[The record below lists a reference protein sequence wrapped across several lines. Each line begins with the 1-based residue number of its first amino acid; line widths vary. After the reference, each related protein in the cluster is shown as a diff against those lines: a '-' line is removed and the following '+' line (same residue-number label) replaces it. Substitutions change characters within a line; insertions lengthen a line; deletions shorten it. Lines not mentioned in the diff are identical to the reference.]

1 MSLRAVHLNAVKL
14 SLVSMLFQYNSIL
27 VRILLIQNTTY
38 NAQVLMSL
46 YTVEKVC
53 SSLSC
58 FSAIFL
64 SLIYP
69 CNSHTKPCAR
79 TMRESQ
85 READKMGE
93 SADRHMY
100 PQNIHVYTTHDSE

>member
-53 SSLSC
+53 SSLSS

-64 SLIYP
+64 SFINYVTVIPNRVLEP
-69 CNSHTKPCAR
+69 
-79 TMRESQ
+79 
-85 READKMGE
+85 
-93 SADRHMY
+93 
-100 PQNIHVYTTHDSE
+100 